1 MPIYISK
8 ERTATMD
15 SKARV
20 IEADNRAQALRF
32 VAENCF
38 EISAGSATEVA
49 RLMADGVQ
57 LENATNPQREID
69 V

>member
-8 ERTATMD
+8 DKTAAD
-15 SKARV
+15 SKPRV
-20 IEADNRAQALRF
+20 VEADNRAQALRF
-32 VAENCF
+32 IAENTF
-38 EISAGSATEVA
+38 DISTGNATEVA

-57 LENATNPQREID
+57 LENATNPQRELD

>member
-15 SKARV
+15 SKVRV
-20 IEADNRAQALRF
+20 IEADSRAQALRF

-38 EISAGSATEVA
+38 EISTGNATEVA
-49 RLMADGVQ
+49 RLMADGVK
-57 LENATNPQREID
+57 LEDATNPQRELD
-69 V
+69 A